1 MTTSAP
7 THGAAETN
15 GHDANGHDANGH
27 DHGDAAGQF
36 GDEQF
41 GDEQFGDGPFGDG
54 PERPPGSGA
63 GSIADAVDLWP
74 NGGGYGRPF
83 APQSF
88 GPSPQGDGAHRAG
101 HAPHAAF
108 AARTAGPARPASVG
122 PASVGSVFT
131 SRPRG
136 GQAEQAPQTDE
147 ERRDGRSA
155 ESRSADKWDIRQAF
169 LSLAAGRLTDT
180 ARNDAARAHAFLTQ
194 YGFESNDIET
204 LGFGLYPEPGEVEDY
219 LKRCGFAEQAV
230 RNSGLTRDRRGDR
243 RGDWAG
249 CLVLPIDDET
259 GRCVDLAVI
268 DPAPGPHR
276 VMRVGLV
283 RGAEASGVVAY
294 GLRNA
299 LQYSQGKG
307 QRGDRKGTLVLTED
321 LLEACLLNV
330 RGFGPVAAI
339 GGEGGTFVARRWE
352 ELARLGI
359 GTVTLAFREDAGRHD
374 AVRDCLVHALRAR
387 TAPEVFVLEPTGPA
401 DCETLAE
408 TVRVHGVGA
417 AERRLSHRTLAF
429 HGKDFGAAP
438 RQGAD
443 ADWAVRQP
451 APAPKPRPKP
461 QPRFVRPEPEPEPKR
476 DELGE
481 FREKVRAEL
490 ARLPHGPERRAAA
503 ELFAEVDAALAAGR
517 FDRARNLLARAFAFV
532 RDEDGKDGKEE
543 KQDAAARYAAYGEP
557 GNWGEGRETPGE
569 SFSDESGRSWFTDPG
584 RTDGYARAWAND
596 APYAG
601 AEQAGERRA
610 ATSHALATVLDDL
623 CGAGRGPVIC
633 DRLHG
638 ETAAAIRPGT
648 LTALTAA
655 DPAASLAMVCDRV
668 ADALERCDHAPLT
681 VILRDA
687 TPGAF
692 AAMLI
697 AHLTARLNGGYGL
710 TAGEVDAR
718 LAGRDADHHYTAKP
732 WLADEAAD
740 RLRTHGDRLRVV
752 DARGAEFAQ
761 VLHTLTR
768 SGSVHSAT
776 HQADGS
782 PSSQNGVNCAGV
794 LCDAA
799 TADELSRLSEFA
811 ADAGCWAL
819 AATAPRTPVTH
830 VDPTWHAADSRGA
843 WAKPSPRPEPARN
856 GVPQESPR
864 LKGFRGLVG
873 EWIARAEA

>member
-7 THGAAETN
+7 THGSP
-15 GHDANGHDANGH
+15 ANGSAAHGAAAHGANGSANGTQ
-27 DHGDAAGQF
+27 HGAPSHHGAPSSDGAANGAGAESHGEF
-36 GDEQF
+36 GEGLD
-41 GDEQFGDGPFGDG
+41 PLT
-54 PERPPGSGA
+54 

-74 NGGGYGRPF
+74 HGGGYGSSAPRYGSEHAPNQPF
-83 APQSF
+83 AGRP
-88 GPSPQGDGAHRAG
+88 
-101 HAPHAAF
+101 
-108 AARTAGPARPASVG
+108 AGPARPAS
-122 PASVGSVFT
+122 AASVFT
-131 SRPRG
+131 SRPLSSEDRRAQDRRAE
-136 GQAEQAPQTDE
+136 QAEQA
-147 ERRDGRSA
+147 RDRTGGA
-155 ESRSADKWDIRQAF
+155 ADTWDIREAF
-169 LSLAAGRLTDT
+169 LNLAAGRLTDT

-194 YGFESNDIET
+194 FGFEAEDIAR
-204 LGFGLYPEPGEVEDY
+204 LNFGLYPDPAEVEEY

-243 RGDWAG
+243 RTDWAG

-276 VMRVGLV
+276 VMQVGLV
-283 RGAEASGVVAY
+283 RGAEESGVVAY
-294 GLRNA
+294 GLRSA
-299 LQYSQGKG
+299 LQDS
-307 QRGDRKGTLVLTED
+307 RGDRKGTLTLTED
-321 LLEACLLNV
+321 LLEACLLNA

-359 GTVTLAFREDAGRHD
+359 GSVTLAFREDEGRHD

-387 TAPEVFVLEPTGPA
+387 TAPEVYVLEPTGPA

-417 AERRLSHRTLAF
+417 AERRLAHRTLAF

-438 RQGAD
+438 RQGGLP
-443 ADWAVRQP
+443 DWAKREP
-451 APAPKPRPKP
+451 APAPKPAPAP
-461 QPRFVRPEPEPEPKR
+461 QPRFNRTPQPPQR
-476 DELGE
+476 DALGD
-481 FREKVRAEL
+481 FRERVRAEL

-503 ELFAEVDAALAAGR
+503 ELFAEVDAALAAR
-517 FDRARNLLARAFAFV
+517 NFDRARDLLSRAFSFT
-532 RDEDGKDGKEE
+532 RPDRGETGRS
-543 KQDAAARYAAYGEP
+543 RYSAYGEA
-557 GNWGEGRETPGE
+557 GTWGEGAHESREPLN
-569 SFSDESGRSWFTDPG
+569 DESGRSWFSAPG
-584 RTDGYARAWAND
+584 RTDGHARAWAFD
-596 APYAG
+596 GYR
-601 AEQAGERRA
+601 GEERD
-610 ATSHALATVLDDL
+610 ATSCNLSTVLDDL
-623 CGAGRGPVIC
+623 CNAGRGPVIC

-681 VILRDA
+681 VVLRDA

-697 AHLTARLNGGYGL
+697 AHLTARLNGGHGL

-752 DARGAEFAQ
+752 DARGAAFGE

-768 SGSVHSAT
+768 TGALHARGA
-776 HQADGS
+776 QAEG
-782 PSSQNGVNCAGV
+782 QNRHAGGV

-799 TADELSRLSEFA
+799 TADELSRLAEFA
-811 ADAGCWAL
+811 AETGCWAL
-819 AATAPRTPVTH
+819 AATAPATPVQHTEP
-830 VDPTWHAADSRGA
+830 VWYAADARGA
-843 WAKPSPRPEPARN
+843 WQPERPTRNRSVEREAR
-856 GVPQESPR
+856 ESAR
-864 LKGFRGLVG
+864 LRQFRDLVG
-873 EWIARAEA
+873 EWIARAAA

>member
-7 THGAAETN
+7 THGANGTTSHDGPGPHDAGHETN
-15 GHDANGHDANGH
+15 GQ
-27 DHGDAAGQF
+27 DHGDRL
-36 GDEQF
+36 D
-41 GDEQFGDGPFGDG
+41 
-54 PERPPGSGA
+54 SGA

-74 NGGGYGRPF
+74 NGGGYGQPF
-83 APQSF
+83 RPQSF
-88 GPSPQGDGAHRAG
+88 AADARTAG

-122 PASVGSVFT
+122 SVFT

-136 GQAEQAPQTDE
+136 PQSESAPQSGDE
-147 ERRDGRSA
+147 RDGQST
-155 ESRSADKWDIRQAF
+155 DKWDIRQAF

-194 YGFESNDIET
+194 YGFESDDIET
-204 LGFGLYPEPGEVEDY
+204 LGFGLYPDPAEVEDY

-299 LQYSQGKG
+299 LKE

-359 GTVTLAFREDAGRHD
+359 GTVTLAFREDEGRHD

-417 AERRLSHRTLAF
+417 AERRLGHRTLAF

-451 APAPKPRPKP
+451 APAPKPAPKP
-461 QPRFVRPEPEPEPKR
+461 QPRFVRPEPKPQPEPQR

-517 FDRARNLLARAFAFV
+517 FDRARNLLARAFAFL
-532 RDEDGKDGKEE
+532 REE
-543 KQDAAARYAAYGEP
+543 KTEKHDDHAAARYAAYGEP
-557 GNWGEGRETPGE
+557 GAWGEGRETSAE

-752 DARGAEFAQ
+752 DARGAEFAG

-768 SGSVHSAT
+768 SGSVHAAGS
-776 HQADGS
+776 QADGS
-782 PSSQNGVNCAGV
+782 PSPSAGV

-799 TADELSRLSEFA
+799 TAEELSRLSEFA

-843 WAKPSPRPEPARN
+843 WAKPSPRPEPARH
-856 GVPQESPR
+856 GAPQESAR